1 MKRLVFAALAIAVL
15 ASCTKSNVQLEQ
27 PGEITLQP
35 VAHKATKAAVHGAS
49 YPTDVAYNFNVW
61 AWWKDCNAGT
71 KLKNFIESTPTPYIA
86 EGEFIFKQDSWRGN
100 TPYYWPTKGSLVFAG
115 YSPASAA
122 SNGHFEY
129 EVADSTFTVTN
140 YIQSNNISES
150 KDLMWFDVTD
160 ISYDN
165 NGTAGVPVTFKHA
178 LSWLTFNFN
187 LAEGAPQNWRVKDVT
202 LTGIEN
208 VSTFT
213 AIKGEDPS
221 WGKVTTTGDGRMNV
235 YTNNATGVI
244 IEKTTNGTV
253 IENTDGASTDK
264 GAVLIIPQSCKK
276 DSASLVI
283 TYDLK
288 NPAYNVIPDVPEY
301 LQGQQVTLPLN
312 GAQITNDKWLPGKHY
327 IYTITFGANE
337 ILIAPEVADW
347 GEPVNI
353 PVQK

>member
-1 MKRLVFAALAIAVL
+1 MKRLVFAALAIA
-15 ASCTKSNVQLEQ
+15 AMAACTKSNVQLEQ

-35 VAHKATKAAVHGAS
+35 VAQKATKAAVDGAS

-71 KLKNFIESTPTPYIA
+71 KLKKFIESTPTPYIA
-86 EGEFIFKQDSWRGN
+86 EGEFIFKQGSWRGN

-122 SNGHFEY
+122 SNGTFKY
-129 EVADSTFTVTN
+129 VVADSTFQVTN

-208 VSTFT
+208 MATFT
-213 AIKGEDPS
+213 ARKGSTLNWTIPTPFPDTNNGEINVYNNGEGVTITNT
-221 WGKVTTTGDGRMNV
+221 GKVL
-235 YTNNATGVI
+235 
-244 IEKTTNGTV
+244 
-253 IENTDGASTDK
+253 ENTPDASLSK
-264 GAVLIIPQSCKK
+264 GAVLVIPQSCTNVN
-276 DSASLVI
+276 ASLVI

-288 NPAYNVIPDVPEY
+288 NHAHGVIPDAPEY

-312 GAQITNDKWLPGKHY
+312 GGNVGDAWKVGKHY